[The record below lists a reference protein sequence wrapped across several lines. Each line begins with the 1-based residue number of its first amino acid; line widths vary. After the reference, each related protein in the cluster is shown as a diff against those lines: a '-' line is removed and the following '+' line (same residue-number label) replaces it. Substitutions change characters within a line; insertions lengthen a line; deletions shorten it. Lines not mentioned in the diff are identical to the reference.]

1 MRLEGRRP
9 GAKEGESEQGP
20 QEVRAFELADDLVIK
35 VYDATRGFPRE
46 ELFGL
51 VSQMRRAAYSAPA
64 NIVEGCGRNSTRDC
78 VHFLDNALASLR
90 ELGYF
95 IGLSQRLG
103 FLSPEVADNLQQH
116 QDEASRV
123 LAGLI
128 RARRRDATDGR
139 P

>member
-1 MRLEGRRP
+1 MSRDHRKL
-9 GAKEGESEQGP
+9 
-20 QEVRAFELADDLVIK
+20 RAFELADDLVIK

-64 NIVEGCGRNSTRDC
+64 NIVEGCGRNSTRDY

-95 IGLSQRLG
+95 IGLSHRLG
-103 FLSPEVADNLQQH
+103 FLSPEVADDLQQH
-116 QDEASRV
+116 HDEASRV

-128 RARRRDATDGR
+128 RSRRRDATDGR

>member
-1 MRLEGRRP
+1 VSRDHRKL
-9 GAKEGESEQGP
+9 
-20 QEVRAFELADDLVIK
+20 RAFELADDLVIK

-64 NIVEGCGRNSTRDC
+64 NIVEGCGRNSTRDY

>member
-1 MRLEGRRP
+1 MRRDHRKL
-9 GAKEGESEQGP
+9 
-20 QEVRAFELADDLVIK
+20 RAFELADDLVIK

-64 NIVEGCGRNSTRDC
+64 NIVEGCGGNSTRDY

-95 IGLSQRLG
+95 ISLSQRLG
-103 FLSPEVADNLQQH
+103 FLSPAAADELQQH

-128 RARRRDATDGR
+128 RSRRQDATDGR